1 MKASSRARCSAAT
14 TRRRAARSP
23 TTCTTWATVGS
34 PSWADRKSRS
44 KAKKVKLLPSDVTF
58 APRYH
63 AEEGKAY
70 AERWLKI
77 ARSRAPTAVVL
88 ANDTMALG
96 FMRTLHAQSVG
107 IPSEVSVVGFDDIP
121 AAS

>member
-1 MKASSRARCSAAT
+1 M
-14 TRRRAARSP
+14 
-23 TTCTTWATVGS
+23 
-34 PSWADRKSRS
+34 
-44 KAKKVKLLPSDVTF
+44 TF

-63 AEEGKAY
+63 PEEGKAY

-96 FMRTLHAQSVG
+96 FMRTLHRPKRGHSQ
-107 IPSEVSVVGFDDIP
+107 
-121 AAS
+121 